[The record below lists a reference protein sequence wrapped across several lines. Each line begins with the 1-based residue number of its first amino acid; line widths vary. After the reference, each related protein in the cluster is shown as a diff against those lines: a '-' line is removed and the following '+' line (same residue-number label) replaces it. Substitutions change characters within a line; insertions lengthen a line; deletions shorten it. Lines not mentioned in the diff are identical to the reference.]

1 MRWPRTAQAENGGYD
16 RVLYW
21 DSRHSRWCLALTFF
35 RFRSNQN
42 VIVKKCFV
50 LPIVENSGS
59 GTTDG
64 SVEDPRSR
72 SQRGDIDA
80 LRHCHDRLLSS
91 AVATGTRGDCHWHTC
106 DALGFD
112 FVPVG
117 SGTSAVKSV
126 QITELG
132 RQEADRLLGKWGVR
146 RDWNDHSFHTS
157 GSSGTETVEAY
168 LKRVGLDA
176 WTPHFKAHLPA
187 KMRSVSLVRSTTAA
201 DLRRMAKVANMRLD
215 EPTISKVLG
224 ALAKN

>member
-1 MRWPRTAQAENGGYD
+1 M
-16 RVLYW
+16 LYW

-35 RFRSNQN
+35 RFRSNYN
-42 VIVKKCFV
+42 DIVKKCFV
-50 LPIVENSGS
+50 LPALSCRLGCGC

-80 LRHCHDRLLSS
+80 LRHCHHRLLS
-91 AVATGTRGDCHWHTC
+91 VADQWSVC

-132 RQEADRLLGKWGVR
+132 RQEADGLLGKWGVR
-146 RDWNDHSFHTS
+146 RDWKDHSFHTK

-176 WTPHFKAHLPA
+176 WAPHFRAHLPA
-187 KMRSVSLVRSTTAA
+187 KMKSVSLVRSTTAA
-201 DLRRMAKVANMRLD
+201 DLRRMAKAADMRLD
-215 EPTISKVLG
+215 EPTISKVLD